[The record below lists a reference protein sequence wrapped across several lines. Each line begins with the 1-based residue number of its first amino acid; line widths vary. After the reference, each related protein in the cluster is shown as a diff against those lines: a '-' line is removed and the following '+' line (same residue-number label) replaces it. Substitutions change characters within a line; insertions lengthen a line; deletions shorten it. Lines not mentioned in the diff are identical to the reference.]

1 MKKNQ
6 IRFNI
11 ICNDILLERNPNND
25 ESFKKVDDDLF

>member
-11 ICNDILLERNPNND
+11 IYNDILLEQGPNND
-25 ESFKKVDDDLF
+25 ESFKKTDDDLF